1 MSQPGFRH
9 TALVYSSDA
18 EYVEAA
24 GDFINAGLD
33 LGQGA
38 LVAAPRDRQAL
49 LRRTL
54 GSLSEEVDFLDLA
67 AVADRPART
76 LAVQYAALHERLRR
90 FPAMRLLIGVEPGPP
105 QNGWPDWLGYEA
117 ALERALVAMPV
128 WALCAYDARRTP
140 VPFLEAVLCGH
151 SELLGSGRPSGA
163 RGDPA
168 EIFSELTPPPRPLSE
183 LATVARDQ
191 APEALR
197 EQLGAALAAQGVG
210 GSRALEAVL
219 ASNEAILN
227 AFRHGKPPV
236 EVRLGRVGDRVV
248 CEVVD
253 RGAGF
258 DDPLIGFDPPGDP
271 GGQAPGLWVA
281 RQLVRK
287 LEAFPTA
294 AGFTVRLWL

>member
-1 MSQPGFRH
+1 VSQPEFRH
-9 TALVYSSDA
+9 TAIVYSSDA

-24 GDFINAGLD
+24 VDFLRAGLE

-49 LRRTL
+49 VRRGL
-54 GSLSEEVDFLDLA
+54 GSASAEVGFLDLA

-76 LAVQYAALHERLRR
+76 LAAQYAALYERLSR
-90 FPAMRLLIGVEPGPP
+90 FPAMRLLVGVELGPP

-117 ALERALVAMPV
+117 ALERALAAMPV

-140 VPFLEAVLCGH
+140 APLLESVLGGH
-151 SELLGSGRPSGA
+151 SELLGSARP
-163 RGDPA
+163 RGPRADPG
-168 EIFSELTPPPRPLSE
+168 EIPSELTPPPRPLSE
-183 LATVARDQ
+183 LRTVAAGED
-191 APEALR
+191 PEALR

-210 GSRALEAVL
+210 GSSALETVMA
-219 ASNEAILN
+219 ASEVILN
-227 AFRHGKPPV
+227 AFRHGRPPV

-253 RGAGF
+253 QGLGF
-258 DDPLIGFDPPGDP
+258 DDPLIGFDPPGEP
-271 GGQAPGLWVA
+271 GARAPGLWVV